1 MGINVTGIN
10 HVIVAVEDL
19 EAGIETFGKTWG
31 LSLDHLGEAPEL
43 GIKAAYFNVGDA
55 ILELVTPYDDS
66 EGNFVRKHIERRG
79 EGLYMFCVRVDDMA
93 AAIADLRAKGCH
105 RHRPHRQRRGA
116 GGVRQPPQRARRP
129 HAAAAAPE
137 VAASSP
143 PAPLS
148 PGRPAPSRRS
158 APSGRSPAPCAAR
171 PASRRGPP
179 SAGRRAAPRD

>member
-19 EAGIETFGKTWG
+19 EAGIETFGTIWG

-66 EGNFVRKHIERRG
+66 ESNFVRKHIERRG

-93 AAIADLRAKGCH
+93 AAIADLRAKGCTVTDPIGNDEVQEAFVSPRNAH
-105 RHRPHRQRRGA
+105 
-116 GGVRQPPQRARRP
+116 GVRMQLLQR
-129 HAAAAAPE
+129 
-137 VAASSP
+137 
-143 PAPLS
+143 LK
-148 PGRPAPSRRS
+148 
-158 APSGRSPAPCAAR
+158 
-171 PASRRGPP
+171 
-179 SAGRRAAPRD
+179 